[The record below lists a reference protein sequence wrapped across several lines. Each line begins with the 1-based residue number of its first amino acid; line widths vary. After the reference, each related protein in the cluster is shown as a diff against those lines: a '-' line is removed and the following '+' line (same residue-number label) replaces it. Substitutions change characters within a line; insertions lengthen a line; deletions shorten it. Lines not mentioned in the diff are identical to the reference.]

1 MRERATKRGEAD
13 ERQARAE
20 RRITRGVVDEGTG
33 VPLTRRCGRFE
44 TCGRSCMGGCAVL
57 CTSTVLPR
65 EPIPSVAAQGGR
77 GS

>member
-33 VPLTRRCGRFE
+33 VPLTRRGPFRDMR
-44 TCGRSCMGGCAVL
+44 GRSMGGCAVL
-57 CTSTVLPR
+57 CTVLPL
-65 EPIPSVAAQGGR
+65 EPIR
-77 GS
+77 YT

>member
-33 VPLTRRCGRFE
+33 VPLTRRGPFRDMRGR
-44 TCGRSCMGGCAVL
+44 CMGGCAVL

>member
-44 TCGRSCMGGCAVL
+44 TCEGAAWAGARSYVPYSHVSLYLA
-57 CTSTVLPR
+57 
-65 EPIPSVAAQGGR
+65 
-77 GS
+77 